1 MSSRITLL
9 AKLAISGMNTG
20 TSVYGSNLLPVPY
33 RGYRRRQY
41 PSRERTPMALTTNC
55 GDPFLMQQ
63 KRRNF
68 GPAKILSPLVAS
80 TLRQER
86 KAYFAVDGFD
96 GGGDAL
102 IASYNIHKCIGVDG
116 QFNPKRTMT
125 VIKEIGADVIA
136 LQEVDR
142 RFGDC
147 ASLLDLNALEQE
159 SGLVPIPLRG
169 VRSNHGWRGN
179 LVLVRDGTVTATR
192 QLVLPGA
199 EPRGALIVDLA
210 LPIGPLRIIA
220 AHLGLLRRS
229 RAHQVKALVLAAET
243 KDGRP
248 TLLMGDLNEWRVGQ
262 RSSLRAL
269 EPAFGPLDAT
279 VASFPSRF
287 PLWSL
292 DRILANPHSAVS
304 RIEIH
309 DTPLARVA
317 SDHLQSGWAKAPIR
331 SGILLRWLPQ
341 RRPGRIRKRQP
352 FQGTTLRVR
361 RISRSSAMASSSLRR

>member
-1 MSSRITLL
+1 MRTRWCFVEECRIGSFSDLASTAWRNTHSCARRVRRLLSMSSRITLL
-9 AKLAISGMNTG
+9 AKLAISGVNTG
-20 TSVYGSNLLPVPY
+20 TSIYGSNLLPVPY
-33 RGYRRRQY
+33 RECNRRQY
-41 PSRERTPMALTTNC
+41 PSRERRTPMALTTNC
-55 GDPFLMQQ
+55 GDPFLMRQ

-68 GPAKILSPLVAS
+68 GPEVADP
-80 TLRQER
+80 
-86 KAYFAVDGFD
+86 ACGFD
-96 GGGDAL
+96 ITARAKSLLRRRWVRRWRDAL
-102 IASYNIHKCIGVDG
+102 IASYNIHKCIGMDG

-136 LQEVDR
+136 LQEVDQ
-142 RFGDC
+142 RFGNR

-229 RAHQVKALVLAAET
+229 RAHQVKALVSAAET

-279 VASFPSRF
+279 VRASRRAFRSGPLIESWQIRIVRSHASRF
-287 PLWSL
+287 MTRPWHGLPL
-292 DRILANPHSAVS
+292 
-304 RIEIH
+304 
-309 DTPLARVA
+309 TTC
-317 SDHLQSGWAKAPIR
+317 QSK
-331 SGILLRWLPQ
+331 L
-341 RRPGRIRKRQP
+341 
-352 FQGTTLRVR
+352 
-361 RISRSSAMASSSLRR
+361 

>member
-1 MSSRITLL
+1 M
-9 AKLAISGMNTG
+9 
-20 TSVYGSNLLPVPY
+20 
-33 RGYRRRQY
+33 
-41 PSRERTPMALTTNC
+41 
-55 GDPFLMQQ
+55 
-63 KRRNF
+63 
-68 GPAKILSPLVAS
+68 
-80 TLRQER
+80 
-86 KAYFAVDGFD
+86 
-96 GGGDAL
+96 
-102 IASYNIHKCIGVDG
+102 
-116 QFNPKRTMT
+116 
-125 VIKEIGADVIA
+125 GADVIA

-179 LVLVRDGTVTATR
+179 LVLVRDGTVTAAR

-229 RAHQVKALVLAAET
+229 RAHQVRALVSAAET

-309 DTPLARVA
+309 DTPLARAA
-317 SDHLQSGWAKAPIR
+317 SDHLPIKAVIR
-331 SGILLRWLPQ
+331 LG
-341 RRPGRIRKRQP
+341 K
-352 FQGTTLRVR
+352 
-361 RISRSSAMASSSLRR
+361 SAHPKLDFAALASAA